1 VTSSYNERYGT
12 DQVGVPRDGGEDTPM
27 IQLTAPA
34 GSLSEPGRAG
44 IQRTLATTL
53 LRWEGAPDT
62 AFFRSLAWSYLH
74 ELPPGVVVTAE
85 DDEPRFRVDVTVPE
99 GALSIHPTPKPRGLK
114 VVLSGKSTR
123 NNLESGRVGQG

>member
-1 VTSSYNERYGT
+1 M
-12 DQVGVPRDGGEDTPM
+12 PM
-27 IQLTAPA
+27 IQLTVPA

-74 ELPPGVVVTAE
+74 ELPPGALVTAK
-85 DDEPRFRVDVTVPE
+85 DPRFRVDVTVPE
-99 GALSIHPTPKPRGLK
+99 GALSQRHPKTPR
-114 VVLSGKSTR
+114 T
-123 NNLESGRVGQG
+123 QGCYEW